1 MSTSQFSLVYDGDAL
16 RAGEMDVR
24 ELAPALL
31 GVGELF
37 EEANRQLNAER
48 ASLSIKVRAGFKQ
61 GSFVIDLNAHQD
73 IVGQIKGL
81 ITGEH
86 VVVMAALVTLLFGGR
101 GLFDLLMRGKG
112 EKPQSVTKLED
123 GNVQLVFQD
132 SQVIVTGNVFNLY
145 ENPNVRQAVRPVV
158 KPLENPGIDDLKAV
172 QDGVVLSE
180 VTRGDL
186 LGLTKIRME
195 EKILDESEGI
205 RFLQIVSIS
214 FKEENKWRLAEGRN
228 EAFYSMEDPDFRQKI
243 EQHSEKFGKDDSLK
257 CKVKTTT
264 RVTEDGTLKTDHAIL
279 KVLEHHSAAKQATLF
294 SRPAEEE

>member
-48 ASLSIKVRAGFKQ
+48 ASLSVNVRAGFKQ
-61 GSFVIDLNAHQD
+61 GSFVIDLSAHQD
-73 IVGQIKGL
+73 IIEQIKGL

-86 VVVMAALVTLLFGGR
+86 IVVTAALVTIIFGGR
-101 GLFDLLMRGKG
+101 GLFDLLKRSKG
-112 EKPQSVTKLED
+112 EKPESVTTLED
-123 GNVQLVFQD
+123 GNVQLVFQN
-132 SQVIVTGNVFNLY
+132 SPVIVTGNVFNLY
-145 ENPNVRQAVRPVV
+145 ESPRVRQAVKPVV
-158 KPLENPGIDDLKAV
+158 KPLENPGIDDLKAI
-172 QDGVVLSE
+172 QDGEVLSE

-186 LGLTKIRME
+186 LGLTRIRME

-205 RFLQIVSIS
+205 RFLQIVSVS
-214 FKEENKWRLAEGRN
+214 FKEENKWRLAEGQS

-243 EQHSEKFGKDDSLK
+243 AQYSEKFGKDDSLK

-264 RVTEDGTLKTDHAIL
+264 RVVEDGTLKTDHAIL
-279 KVLEHHSAAKQATLF
+279 KVLEHYSAAKQTTLF
-294 SRPAEEE
+294 PRPADH